1 MIREFNVGLHIPGTL
16 GAGPYNIR
24 WNAPDDCTLL
34 HVSGVTS
41 NDAATTIT
49 IGDETTAA
57 LHLAAWDIGAGAWT
71 VHERGDASA
80 FGDFATGQWPR
91 ILDGD
96 TIVIAVDPNG
106 PEQGTSGADLTL
118 VLRFAEG

>member
-1 MIREFNVGLHIPGTL
+1 MIREFNVGFHIPGAL
-16 GAGPYNIR
+16 GAGPFNIR

-41 NDAATTIT
+41 NDAATTMT

-57 LHLAAWDIGAGAWT
+57 LHLAAWDIGAGANT
-71 VHERGDASA
+71 VHEKGNASA
-80 FGDFATGQWPR
+80 FSDFATGQYPR